1 MPRLYP
7 GTLHPAAQRNDMLDL
22 GAALV
27 AAGLLVVV
35 YAGLYGPARVLLA
48 LGFTC
53 FVPGRAIVVNWPRMA
68 RWSGA
73 AMSMVLSLAVLTLL
87 ATVTL
92 WAHLWHPL
100 MLFQVEAWLSLAGLG
115 VGVARRHRWLPEPV
129 VQWADSWPR
138 TGTR

>member
-7 GTLHPAAQRNDMLDL
+7 GMLNTAAQRNDVLDL

-35 YAGLYGPARVLLA
+35 YTGLHGPYRILLT

-73 AMSMVLSLAVLTLL
+73 AMSIVLSLTVLTLL

-92 WAHLWHPL
+92 WAHRWNPL
-100 MLFQVEAWLSLAGLG
+100 VLFQVEAWLSLAGLG
-115 VGVARRHRWLPEPV
+115 VGIARRHSWLPEPMV
-129 VQWADSWPR
+129 RWADSWPR
-138 TGTR
+138 AGTR